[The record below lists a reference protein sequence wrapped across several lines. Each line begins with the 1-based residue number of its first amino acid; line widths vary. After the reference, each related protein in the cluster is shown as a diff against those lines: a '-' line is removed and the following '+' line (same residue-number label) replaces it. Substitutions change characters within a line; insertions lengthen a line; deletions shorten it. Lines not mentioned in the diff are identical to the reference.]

1 MNAHFPQLFTP
12 IAIGSKSAKNRIM
25 RVATTANLADGN
37 TVGERVLAFYRTVAK
52 GGTGT
57 IVTEA
62 MRMTAQEPFGP
73 SALVIFDRSSIEGLK
88 RIADVCHAEG
98 ALLIGQLNMGGR
110 QHLASRVMPFTIAPS
125 AIACP
130 RSGGVPHELSTREV
144 KETIENYVMCAV
156 HCIEAGMDGVEI
168 HGAQGHL
175 IQQFTSPYTNKRSD
189 EYGGNSENRLRF
201 AREILQQVR
210 KRIGRQHI
218 VGYRMGVAEF
228 TDGGLGVEDTL
239 AIAKTFCDDQLV
251 DYLSLSQGN
260 FNSIET
266 HLPDR
271 HWPILAYQNLHS
283 QFKSVAGDVPVIA
296 STRIQRPAQAEQLLE
311 DGEADMVGMC
321 RALLVDPEW
330 PKKASA
336 GKPDDI
342 RHCIACNQCWA
353 WISTGEPIACATNPV
368 AGREHLWPSLETDRA
383 AQSRTVLVIGGGP
396 GGLEAARV
404 AAKRGHQVTLLEA
417 QSRLGGRLKDIHSVP
432 FHEEMRHLFD
442 FLIPQ
447 VNKAGVTIKT
457 DTIASVDSVLEARPD
472 HLVIATGAT
481 ATVPAIAGDQSVPVI
496 CSDGEKN
503 LPDRP
508 GNNVIIVDE
517 DGYYWTSAV
526 AESVIAQG
534 KRPIVVSRFFEITR
548 ELPMVSRIA
557 LIRQLDQHN
566 ADLKPNTEVT
576 RIDNGRVQLSHY
588 MTARE
593 CWIEDVCAIVWV
605 GSATANNQ
613 LADDLTE
620 AGFPKSQMSIV
631 GDAWSPRRL
640 VNALVEAHTA
650 ARAIGSQAA

>member
-1 MNAHFPQLFTP
+1 
-12 IAIGSKSAKNRIM
+12 M
-25 RVATTANLADGN
+25 RVATTANLAEGN
-37 TVGERVLAFYRTVAK
+37 AVGKRVLAFYRTVAK

-73 SALVIFDRSSIEGLK
+73 SALVIFDRSSISGLK

-110 QHLASRVMPFTIAPS
+110 QHLASRVMPYTIAPS

-144 KETIENYVMCAV
+144 REIIETYVMCAV

-189 EYGGNSENRLRF
+189 EYGGSSENRLRF

-210 KRIGRQHI
+210 TRIGHQHI

-228 TDGGLGVEDTL
+228 TDGGLDIEDTL
-239 AIAKTFCDDQLV
+239 AIAKTFCDEQLV

-283 QFKSVAGDVPVIA
+283 QFKSIAGNVPVIA
-296 STRIQRPAQAEQLLE
+296 STRIQRPAQAEQLL
-311 DGEADMVGMC
+311 DAGEADMVGMC
-321 RALLVDPEW
+321 RALLADPEW
-330 PKKASA
+330 PKKARA

-368 AGREHLWPSLETDRA
+368 AGREHLWPNLETDRA
-383 AQSRTVLVIGGGP
+383 AQPRTVLVIGGGP

-417 QSRLGGRLKDIHSVP
+417 QSRLGGRLKDVHSVP

-447 VNKAGVTIKT
+447 VEKNGVTVKT
-457 DTIASVDSVLEARPD
+457 NTIATVDTVLAAMPD

-481 ATVPAIAGDQSVPVI
+481 ATVPAIPGDQSVPVI
-496 CSDGEKN
+496 CSNGEKT

-508 GNNVIIVDE
+508 GDNVIIVDE

-526 AESVIAQG
+526 AESVMAQG

-566 ADLKPNTEVT
+566 AELKPNTEVT
-576 RIDNGRVQLSHY
+576 RINNGQVLLSHY

-593 CWIEDVCAIVWV
+593 NWIEDVCAIVWV
-605 GSATANNQ
+605 GSATANNG
-613 LADDLTE
+613 LANELTD
-620 AGFPKSQMSIV
+620 AGFPKSQMSLV

-650 ARAIGSQAA
+650 ARTIGSRAP